1 MSEVNVLIL
10 EKKKKKYELGCPLL
24 VVLSLASLVLTIG
37 AGMELGSYQ
46 ILQELCYEGE
56 EKKYYDPAHDRCHEY
71 QRYYS
76 EEDLSLEELRS
87 LQDQWRRAQYIFG
100 FLSIAGFLGAGLC
113 VRKSMEL
120 GTEIEDVMQA
130 NERNR
135 HEEKRNRLKSAKR
148 EKIRREEEVLHHNAE
163 VEIKQK
169 IDWANKLRD
178 KGGLENLKKALNI
191 YSKYGNDNRKLEIE
205 IAKEKEKYLDYE
217 SALLDFE
224 NLGLHKSARRIRQ
237 KINEQKEIKVDQTV
251 IHGDYVDDRD
261 TIVKDSVINRSN
273 IGAGSDDKVTKL
285 EKISEMKE
293 KGLIDDDEFKQMK
306 KEILG

>member
-1 MSEVNVLIL
+1 MSEEYYSLL
-10 EKKKKKYELGCPLL
+10 WKKQKYYEFIGGLLLL
-24 VVLSLASLVLTIG
+24 VGIASFLMTLKSLYLKGQWLVDEEGWHIESLDLFYIFLAI
-37 AGMELGSYQ
+37 AGTLYLYKGHNLGSD
-46 ILQELCYEGE
+46 IEEVKMLIQEERDRSFNERREKRDKKSEE
-56 EKKYYDPAHDRCHEY
+56 EKK
-71 QRYYS
+71 
-76 EEDLSLEELRS
+76 
-87 LQDQWRRAQYIFG
+87 G
-100 FLSIAGFLGAGLC
+100 
-113 VRKSMEL
+113 RKE
-120 GTEIEDVMQA
+120 Q
-130 NERNR
+130 
-135 HEEKRNRLKSAKR
+135 
-148 EKIRREEEVLHHNAE
+148 
-163 VEIKQK
+163 EIKQK

-306 KEILG
+306 KEILGK